1 MNAKTLGAIG
11 VVLAAGAV
19 IAVKTARQ
27 RPAEAGVTAR
37 ATSPSVVLIADPR
50 EADSECGCGQIIRR
64 VREAKARGVDVQ
76 EIGPADPA
84 AARYVVTVTPTVLV
98 LDADGHVVVRR
109 EGESSDA
116 LAAVS
121 ADLTAL
127 EGKKR

>member
-27 RPAEAGVTAR
+27 RPAEAAVTAP
-37 ATSPSVVLIADPR
+37 AASPSVVLIADPR

-76 EIGPADPA
+76 EFGPADPA
-84 AARYVVTVTPTVLV
+84 AVRYAVTVTPTVLV
-98 LDADGHVVVRR
+98 LGADGHVVVRR

-121 ADLTAL
+121 ADLSAL
-127 EGKKR
+127 EGKRR